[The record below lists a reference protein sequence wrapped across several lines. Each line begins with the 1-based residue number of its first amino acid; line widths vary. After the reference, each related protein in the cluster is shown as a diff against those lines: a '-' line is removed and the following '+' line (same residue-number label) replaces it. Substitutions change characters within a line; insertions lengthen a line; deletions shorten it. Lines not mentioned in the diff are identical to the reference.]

1 MRLSHA
7 ARWILLRLVLLCV
20 GIPELTGAP
29 RYSQTVI
36 TFPEDRPFEYS
47 YEPKTRALVLE
58 FQNTHPSELEAL
70 YEYDDSIIR
79 RVLVKDLGG
88 VGSEVKLILR
98 DDKIKVMVNS
108 YKEPFR
114 VTLDFFDPE
123 YRQTI
128 DPATGLPIL
137 PPPQNVAV
145 AESAAQG
152 ENASAASPPAREGT
166 TGGAI
171 NVTIASSSGNK
182 AFASSGAHRLVIPQ
196 NDTSIKTAQ
205 DMLGKVSSL
214 PEGIGNSWKTFPPY
228 VYRLQT
234 AELKTGKNYDAWIKQ
249 NTTQAMSSHEAMAQ
263 YAGQL
268 YDFGHETRALMVYQ
282 KILAEN
288 SSIFDKQPD
297 SLWKLAEIQLG
308 QGNFSLAQGYYEA
321 LQSKHPD
328 SPLSSLAALRKLDIR
343 AIKASQKQKIDDF
356 ETLNAEASNIR
367 VTPANQAHVAVRK
380 AFWGIDK
387 AQQKTMIP
395 EYINPPS
402 VDAEVAANLEDAR
415 KVSDSPRTSFL
426 IDSILLSQK
435 IDSNAWTPDTAA
447 FAGAYFERY
456 RGKATEPYRTQL
468 LNKSEAT
475 LLKTIDKSLANQQYT
490 EIVSIIESLPKSLE
504 ELKNRSN
511 VSWAAAEAY
520 RRLQQPASAVP
531 FYEKALAASQ
541 LKPNQFRAAF
551 WLEQSLIT
559 NAGMASIKGDKKQGL
574 SSKLNSADKKVW
586 DIWKSLKDEEKRKSF
601 TEVQAELED
610 NVRNSIAVK
619 SSPQIL
625 LEILGQD
632 LATNVATPD
641 KSVNGSTAGSQPTVK
656 MIYLLADLGK
666 RFKEQGLAA
675 EAKKARQ
682 LLRKLDIKSVQ
693 ADKEALTVW
702 TNELTKLAE
711 EYREGNDYLEA
722 GRIYALTGSSNNQ
735 WEGRAEALYKGG
747 LLLFRSG
754 RRDEALAAFKEAA
767 GDGNN
772 LLYAELAK
780 KRLEQLK

>member
-1 MRLSHA
+1 MRFSKL
-7 ARWILLRLVLLCV
+7 ARWILLRLILLV
-20 GIPELTGAP
+20 IGSSKLEGAP

-36 TFPEDRPFEYS
+36 SFPEERPFQYS
-47 YEPKTRALVLE
+47 YEPKDRALVLE
-58 FQNTHPSELEAL
+58 FQKTHPSELEAL

-98 DDKIKVMVNS
+98 DDKIKVMVNT

-114 VTLDFFDPE
+114 VTIDFFDAD
-123 YRQTI
+123 YRQTV
-128 DPATGLPIL
+128 DPATGLPVL
-137 PPPQNVAV
+137 PSFQNR
-145 AESAAQG
+145 G
-152 ENASAASPPAREGT
+152 N
-166 TGGAI
+166 GAI
-171 NVTIASSSGNK
+171 ADSAEPAAPQSNGGQISVTIPSSGNK
-182 AFASSGAHRLVIPQ
+182 TSTAGMSAHRLVIPL
-196 NDTSIKTAQ
+196 NDSSIKTAQ
-205 DMLGKVSSL
+205 DMMGRISTL
-214 PEGIGNSWKTFPPY
+214 PEGVGNAWKTFPPY

-288 SSIFDKQPD
+288 PSIFDKQPD

-328 SPLSSLAALRKLDIR
+328 SPLASLAALRKLDIR
-343 AIKASQKQKIDDF
+343 AIKGSQKQKIDEFD
-356 ETLNAEASNIR
+356 TLKTEIATLR
-367 VTPANQAHVAVRK
+367 LTPANQAHIAVRQ
-380 AFWGIDK
+380 AFWGVDK
-387 AQQKTMIP
+387 SQMKTMIP
-395 EYINPPS
+395 DYINLPA
-402 VDAEVAANLEDAR
+402 VDAETASRLVDAR

-426 IDSILLSQK
+426 IDSILLAQK
-435 IDSNAWTPDTAA
+435 IDGNAWSADTAT

-456 RGKATEPYRTQL
+456 HGKATEPYRTQL
-468 LNKSEAT
+468 LNKSEGS
-475 LLKTIDKSLANQQYT
+475 LLKTIDKSLSNQQYT
-490 EIVSIIESLPKSLE
+490 EIASIIESLPKSLE

-520 RRLQQPASAVP
+520 RRLQQPAAAVP
-531 FYEKALAASQ
+531 FYEKALASSQ
-541 LKPNQFRAAF
+541 LKPNQFRSAF

-559 NAGMASIKGDKKQGL
+559 SMGMADVKGQDKKQ
-574 SSKLNSADKKVW
+574 KLNGKLKSADQKVW
-586 DIWKSLKDEEKRKSF
+586 DVWKSLKDEEKRKSF

-610 NVRNSIAVK
+610 NVRNVSHVK
-619 SSPQIL
+619 SSAQIL

-632 LATNVATPD
+632 LATQVATPD
-641 KSVNGSTAGSQPTVK
+641 KAVNGSTVGSQPTVK
-656 MIYLLADLGK
+656 MIYLLSDLGK
-666 RFKEQGLAA
+666 RFKEQGLTA
-675 EAKKARQ
+675 EAKKSRQ
-682 LLRKLDIKSVQ
+682 LLRKLDIKSLQ

-754 RRDEALAAFKEAA
+754 RRDEALAAFKEASS
-767 GDGNN
+767 DGNN
-772 LLYAELAK
+772 QLYAELAK

>member
-1 MRLSHA
+1 MRFAHV
-7 ARWILLRLVLLCV
+7 ARWILLRLILLV
-20 GIPELTGAP
+20 TTSPELVGAP

-36 TFPEDRPFEYS
+36 SFPEERPFQYS
-47 YEPKTRALVLE
+47 YEPKDRALVLE

-70 YEYDDSIIR
+70 YAYDDTIIR

-98 DDKIKVMVNS
+98 DDKIKVMVNT
-108 YKEPFR
+108 YQEPFR
-114 VTLDFFDPE
+114 VTVDFFDAE
-123 YRQTI
+123 YRQSV
-128 DPATGLPIL
+128 DPTTGLPIVAA
-137 PPPQNVAV
+137 PVAAAVAV
-145 AESAAQG
+145 ESSTHEPSAGLSSAAVRSVVS
-152 ENASAASPPAREGT
+152 SA
-166 TGGAI
+166 
-171 NVTIASSSGNK
+171 GNK
-182 AFASSGAHRLVIPQ
+182 PAVSSSGAHRLVIPQ
-196 NDTSIKTAQ
+196 NENGIKTAQ
-205 DMLGKVSSL
+205 DLMGRISGL
-214 PEGIGNSWKTFPPY
+214 PEGIGNSWKSFPPY

-234 AELKTGKNYDAWIKQ
+234 AELKTGKNYDAWLKQ
-249 NTTQAMSSHEAMAQ
+249 NTTHAMSSHEAMAQ

-268 YDFGHETRALMVYQ
+268 FDFGHETRALMVYQ

-288 SSIFDKQPD
+288 AAIFDKQAD

-328 SPLSSLAALRKLDIR
+328 SPFSSLAALRKLDII
-343 AIKASQKQKIDDF
+343 AIKASQKEKIEDFDDLK
-356 ETLNAEASNIR
+356 TALANVRTS
-367 VTPANQAHVAVRK
+367 PANQAHVAVRK
-380 AFWGIDK
+380 AFWSTDK
-387 AQQKTMIP
+387 AQLKAMLPDYT
-395 EYINPPS
+395 NPPS
-402 VDAEVAANLEDAR
+402 VDADTASQLEDAR
-415 KVSDSPRTSFL
+415 KISDSPRTSFL
-426 IDSILLSQK
+426 IDSILLAQK
-435 IDSNAWTPDTAA
+435 IENGNWTTDTAS

-456 RGKATEPYRTQL
+456 HGKATEPYRTQL
-468 LNKSEAT
+468 LNRSEAS
-475 LLKTIDKSLANQQYT
+475 LLKTIDKSLSNQQYT
-490 EIVSIIESLPKSLE
+490 EIVSIIESLPVSLN

-520 RRLQQPASAVP
+520 RRLQQPAAAVP

-541 LKPNQFRAAF
+541 LTPNQFRSAF

-559 NAGMASIKGDKKQGL
+559 TAGMASIKGQDQQQ
-574 SSKLNSADKKVW
+574 KLRGKLKTADQKVW
-586 DIWKSLKDEEKRKSF
+586 DVWKNLKDEEKRKSF
-601 TEVQAELED
+601 TEVQPELED
-610 NVRNSIAVK
+610 NVRNSIHVK

-632 LATNVATPD
+632 LATQIASPD
-641 KSVNGSTAGSQPTVK
+641 KAVNGSTGATQPTVK
-656 MIYLLADLGK
+656 MIYLLSDLGK
-666 RFKEQGLAA
+666 RFKEQGQAA

-682 LLRKLDIKSVQ
+682 LLRKLDIKSIG
-693 ADKEALTVW
+693 ADKDALNLW

-722 GRIYALTGSSNNQ
+722 GRIYALTGTSNNQ

-754 RRDEALAAFKEAA
+754 RKDEALAAFKEAA